1 MSKPTLIYYTI
12 LEYQHENMERLKKH
26 FNVLE
31 LPSPANDHSEV
42 LANADVI
49 LAPLGYYCGKEK
61 IDAARKVK
69 VIGSNTTGHPH
80 IDVDYARS
88 KGIKIVTLKDHRK
101 FLETITPTAELTWG
115 LIIALTRN
123 IIPASKSVL
132 DGNWDRRPFGGQK
145 MLSSM
150 RLGVVGLGRLGRMV
164 VRYAL
169 TFGMD
174 VSCYDPFVS
183 SGYPGLEKEES
194 LQDLVAKCDIVT
206 VHVPHEPETE
216 GLFNARIFSC
226 FKKGAFFI
234 NTSRGELV
242 DHKAFLQSL
251 EDGTLAG
258 AALDVFEDEF
268 RPGFQNCLRKHP
280 LWLYAKSHDN
290 LILTPHIGGSTF
302 DAWAK
307 TEEYT
312 IRTILKT
319 LAEEAVSGQSVSII
333 DNAVWAF
340 IPARGGSKSIPLKN
354 MVDLNGRPLIDYVI
368 RAGQASKEISRI
380 ICSSDHDEI
389 LEYCKNSGIDVQVRP
404 GELAGD
410 NISTVDVIMYFLT
423 SVHKEEK
430 RVPEYLVLLEPTSP
444 FVQPQQINAIINL
457 LRSDPSA
464 DSAETLTEVE
474 HNSHAYNQRMY
485 SDRGINLVFP
495 KERKRCYNKQLKP
508 KFFIHGNVWA
518 MRVKSLLEK
527 KDIFGDKSIPLVL
540 PRIYCMD
547 VDGPED
553 LAVAKSLIESGLV
566 KISD

>member
-1 MSKPTLIYYTI
+1 MNKSTLLYYTI
-12 LEYQHENMERLKKH
+12 LKYQPDNIELLHKH
-26 FNVLE
+26 FNVIE
-31 LPSPANDHSEV
+31 LPDPTHDTKEILAGVEV
-42 LANADVI
+42 A
-49 LAPLGYYCGKEK
+49 LAPLGYLFDKNK
-61 IDAARKVK
+61 IDNMPRLKV
-69 VIGSNTTGHPH
+69 VGSNTTGHPH
-80 IDVDYARS
+80 VDVDYARS
-88 KGIKIVTLKDHRK
+88 KGIKIVTLKDHQD
-101 FLETITPTAELTWG
+101 FLKTITPTAELTWG
-115 LIIALTRN
+115 LIVALTRN
-123 IIPASKSVL
+123 IFPASKSVL

-150 RLGVVGLGRLGRMV
+150 RLGVVGLGRLGSMV
-164 VRYAL
+164 ARYAL

-226 FKKGAFFI
+226 FKKGAFFV
-234 NTSRGELV
+234 NTSRGELI

-268 RPGFQNCLRKHP
+268 RPGFQNRLRKHP

-312 IRTILKT
+312 IRTIIKS

-333 DNAVWAF
+333 DDAVWAL

-354 MVDLNGRPLIDYVI
+354 MIDLNGRPLIDYVI
-368 RAGQASKEISRI
+368 RAGLASEEISRI

-389 LEYCKNSGIDVQVRP
+389 LEYCKNAGIDVQVRP

-423 SVHKEEK
+423 SVYKEEK
-430 RVPEYLVLLEPTSP
+430 QLPEYLVLLESTSP
-444 FVQPQQINAIINL
+444 FVQPEHIDECVSL
-457 LRSDPSA
+457 LRPDLSA
-464 DSAETLTEVE
+464 DSSQTVAPVE
-474 HNSHAYNQRMY
+474 PNSHAYNQRY
-485 SDRGINLVFP
+485 HDGDGSHFLFSQ
-495 KERKRCYNKQLKP
+495 ERSKCFNKQLKP
-508 KFFIHGNVWA
+508 QFYKHGNVRV
-518 MRVKSLLEK
+518 MRVRSLLEK
-527 KDIFGDKSIPLVL
+527 KDIFGDKSIPLVV
-540 PRIYCMD
+540 PHIYCMD